1 MVEQLVNRGDRATYS
16 GNRRS
21 YYSSKDTP
29 LLDCVPT
36 TGPPSI
42 EWKIGRGGGGGGGKG
57 SISAIARNCCK

>member
-42 EWKIGRGGGGGGGKG
+42 EWKIGRGGGGVYLQLRETAA
-57 SISAIARNCCK
+57 SNE